1 MDKISSFSPV
11 KGRVR
16 SIPKTSPA
24 HYMSKNFQEMIH
36 FWASLD
42 LD

>member
-16 SIPKTSPA
+16 LIPKTIPSQ
-24 HYMSKNFQEMIH
+24 YKSKNFQEMIH
-36 FWASLD
+36 FWAPLD